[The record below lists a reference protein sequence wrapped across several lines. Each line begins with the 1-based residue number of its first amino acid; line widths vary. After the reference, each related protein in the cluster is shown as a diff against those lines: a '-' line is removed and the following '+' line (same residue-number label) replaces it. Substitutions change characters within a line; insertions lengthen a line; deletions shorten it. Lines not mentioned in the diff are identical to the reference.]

1 MSESKKIQGS
11 DLIAPGYLKDAI
23 AEAEKFLDVIT
34 STKKVIIETN
44 KATAQKLKDS
54 KGSDSKAL
62 KEQNALMAES
72 NKQRKL
78 AVEAEKLEIKAT
90 LDLEKAKK
98 ALADFEKKKLMDDEK
113 GRKMIEAQ
121 SSAYA
126 QASKRLNDLRKEY
139 KDLAIAG
146 KAGEKATQELL
157 KTIQDLDKELK
168 KVDASVGQF
177 NREVGNYKESVKEA
191 LIESEAFS
199 DGIKDLG
206 KSSNIAIQGLSGIY
220 EQLKKVRD
228 AQKAAENGAG
238 KLSKA
243 LKIGGIGL
251 LLTAIAA
258 ISAFF
263 KSSREGGLQFELM
276 LNKLKGT
283 LDVVV
288 GSLAALGSGLVDLGE
303 AVKLFFSGDFT
314 AASTAASK
322 GVDKMSKAFDG
333 NGKAIVEQIK
343 GYDELTKEIFAFE
356 DALRRQQIRL
366 NEAKMDEEDYN
377 EIQNDTT
384 ISLNE
389 QKAALESAIAAR
401 LQQAKIQKEIANKEL
416 DIASKELELELRKNK
431 AGDEA
436 IKILKQQ
443 GYEAFLNS
451 KFTTKVSEEALQ
463 KIQEKNIAEKE
474 AADVLD
480 DLDRQ
485 EAERRRQIIQTET
498 IAQIELIRSK
508 KLGAD
513 AQVQILTKQVAD
525 EKEQLEDREKFQ
537 EELRRKQLEAQAEEI
552 KLLERFGLTQDE
564 VLDLINEKDAVR
576 LANKLKNLRATR
588 LSEEQETEL
597 AKVILEAQNAEIAHN
612 SQIEKFEEERI
623 KRQQKI
629 VRLEQE
635 IAVINE
641 NSVLDEVTRIEQ
653 ERQQILNIS
662 NAKILQ
668 DENVFNKKLI
678 AQRKDAFFQE
688 QAILRERYRIQQD
701 LLFKQYEIDRANI
714 NQTIT
719 DNKIKEKELEKLDAA
734 YYQNKQKIEAD
745 QQKLE
750 AELAEKELIEAK
762 LRENR
767 KTEIIVTRLQQ
778 ATQALS
784 DELDRRQAIQN
795 NRAEY
800 QIQKTE
806 TLIQRQQDLAAR
818 GLANTLA
825 YQQAQLDKQQLAQ
838 QDAAKKQ
845 AKQKEALQLAD
856 ALFNAYNNELKQT
869 DPTGKP
875 VNNPTTAA
883 GKALADVLILK
894 GIAAGLVQFAAE
906 GNNDV
911 QGPGTTTSDSIP
923 FMLSKHEG
931 VVKAEANLG
940 NPGVVAALN
949 SGTFDQMYMPKYDL
963 ETVNNSGNT
972 AQNISNSLII
982 QKNDEI
988 ISLLKKIESKPVQK
1002 VEVDKLGNLIE
1013 TVYKD
1018 GMKTVIKHK
1027 NRRSIG

>member
-1 MSESKKIQGS
+1 MSESKKIQGT
-11 DLIAPGYLKDAI
+11 DLIAPDYLKDAI
-23 AEAEKFLDVIT
+23 AQAEKFLQVI
-34 STKKVIIETN
+34 SDTKKAIIDTN
-44 KATAQKLKDS
+44 KATAKKLKES

-78 AVEAEKLEIKAT
+78 AAAAEAAEIKAT
-90 LDLEKAKK
+90 LDLQKAKK

-113 GRKMIEAQ
+113 AIKLIETQ
-121 SSAYA
+121 NSAYA

-139 KDLAIAG
+139 KDLAISG
-146 KAGEKATQELL
+146 KGAEKATQELL
-157 KTIQDLDKELK
+157 VTIQKLDKELK
-168 KVDASVGQF
+168 KADADVGQF

-199 DGIKDLG
+199 DGIKNLG
-206 KSSNIAIQGLSGIY
+206 ESSNIAIKGLSGIY
-220 EQLKKVRD
+220 EQLKKVRE
-228 AQKAAENGAG
+228 AQRAAENGAS

-243 LKIGGIGL
+243 FKIGGIGL

-258 ISAFF
+258 IASFV
-263 KSSREGGLQFELM
+263 KSSREGEKEFELM
-276 LNKLKGT
+276 LNKVKGT
-283 LDVVV
+283 LDIVV
-288 GSLAALGSGLVDLGE
+288 GSLSKIGKGIVLIGE
-303 AVKLFFSGDFT
+303 AIKLAVTGEFSK
-314 AASTAASK
+314 ASDAVTK
-322 GVDKMSKAFDG
+322 GFHEMSTAFDG
-333 NGKAIVEQIK
+333 NTNAIKEQIK
-343 GYDELTKEIFAFE
+343 GYDELTQAIYAAE
-356 DALRRQQIRL
+356 DRLRSLTVKQEQF
-366 NEAKMDEEDYN
+366 KMDEEDYN
-377 EIQNDTT
+377 EILADGT
-384 ISLNE
+384 ISLNK
-389 QKAALESAIAAR
+389 QKQALEDAIKAR
-401 LQQAKIQKEIANKEL
+401 VEAAKIGLEIAEEEFSISEKEL
-416 DIASKELELELRKNK
+416 VLELRKNK
-431 AGDEA
+431 
-436 IKILKQQ
+436 
-443 GYEAFLNS
+443 
-451 KFTTKVSEEALQ
+451 VSEEQIALLKKEGLQ
-463 KIQEKNIAEKE
+463 NLTTSKFSLKVSTDALNKINETYLARLH

-485 EAERRRQIIQTET
+485 EAERRRQLVQAET
-498 IAQIELIRSK
+498 VDAIELIRSK

-552 KLLERFGLTQDE
+552 KLLEKFGLTESE

-576 LANKLKNLRATR
+576 LASKLKNLRATR
-588 LSEEQETEL
+588 LSETQEQEL

-612 SQIEKFEEERI
+612 AQIQKFEEEKI

-629 VRLEQE
+629 LRLEQE
-635 IAVINE
+635 IAIINE
-641 NSVLDEVTRIEQ
+641 SSVLDEVTRIEQ
-653 ERQQILNIS
+653 ERQKALNFS

-668 DENVFNKKLI
+668 DENVFNKKLL
-678 AQRKDAFFQE
+678 AQRKDAFYQE

-714 NQTIT
+714 NQTVT
-719 DNKIKEKELEKLDAA
+719 DNQLKEKELEKLDAN
-734 YYQNKQKIEAD
+734 YYQNKQKLEAD

-750 AELAEKELIEAK
+750 ADLAENELIEAQ

-767 KTEIIVTRLQQ
+767 KTEIIVTKLQE

-795 NRAEY
+795 SNAQY

-806 TLIQRQQDLAAR
+806 SLIQRQEDLAAR

-825 YQQAQLDKQQLAQ
+825 YQQQQLDKQNLAQ
-838 QDAAKKQ
+838 LDAQKRQ
-845 AKQKEALQLAD
+845 AKRQEELQLVE
-856 ALFNAYNNELKQT
+856 ALFNAYNAELKQT
-869 DPTGKP
+869 DPSGKP

-883 GKALADVLILK
+883 GKALADVLLLK
-894 GIAAGLVQFAAE
+894 GLAGGIVQFAAE

-931 VVKAEANLG
+931 VVKAEANMG

-949 SGTFDQMYMPKYDL
+949 AGTFDQMYMPKYDL
-963 ETVNNSGNT
+963 ETLNNTGNT
-972 AQNISNSLII
+972 AQNIANSVVI

-988 ISLLKKIESKPVQK
+988 ISLLKEIKNKPVQQ

-1018 GMKTVIKHK
+1018 GIKTVTKYK